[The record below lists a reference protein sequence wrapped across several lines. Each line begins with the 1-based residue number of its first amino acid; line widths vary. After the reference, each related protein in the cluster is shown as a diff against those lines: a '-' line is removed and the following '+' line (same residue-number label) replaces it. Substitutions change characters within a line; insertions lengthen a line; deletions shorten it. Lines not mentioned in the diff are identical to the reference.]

1 MDLHYLKYFG
11 LKVEYPLLSAIGIAF
26 VDALPIL
33 GSGSA
38 MIPWAIIESINGN
51 ITLGIAILIL
61 WVVMTIIRNI
71 LEPKLVSKNIGIHP
85 VFTLISMYTGYKLI
99 GIIGMI
105 IGPII
110 LIILK
115 EIYEPLINKGV
126 IRSIFDRNEN

>member
-1 MDLHYLKYFG
+1 
-11 LKVEYPLLSAIGIAF
+11 
-26 VDALPIL
+26 
-33 GSGSA
+33 

-99 GIIGMI
+99 GILGMI

>member
-1 MDLHYLKYFG
+1 
-11 LKVEYPLLSAIGIAF
+11 
-26 VDALPIL
+26 
-33 GSGSA
+33 

-61 WVVMTIIRNI
+61 WVIMTIIRNI

-85 VFTLISMYTGYKLI
+85 VFTLIAMYTGYKLI